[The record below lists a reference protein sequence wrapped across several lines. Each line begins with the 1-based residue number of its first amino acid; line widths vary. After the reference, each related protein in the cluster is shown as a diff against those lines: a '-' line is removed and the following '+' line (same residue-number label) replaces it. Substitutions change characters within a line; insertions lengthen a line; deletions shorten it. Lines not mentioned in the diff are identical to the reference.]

1 MGCLDCLTNVEAS
14 VETVQEV
21 AHDLKVAIEK
31 IDALIDILTRIEPAA
46 SK

>member
-1 MGCLDCLTNVEAS
+1 MSCLDCLTGVEAG
-14 VETVQEV
+14 VENFREV
-21 AHDLKVAIEK
+21 ANDLKVAIGK

>member
-1 MGCLDCLTNVEAS
+1 MGCLDCLTGVEAG
-14 VETVQEV
+14 VETFRKTSE
-21 AHDLKVAIEK
+21 DLKIAIEK